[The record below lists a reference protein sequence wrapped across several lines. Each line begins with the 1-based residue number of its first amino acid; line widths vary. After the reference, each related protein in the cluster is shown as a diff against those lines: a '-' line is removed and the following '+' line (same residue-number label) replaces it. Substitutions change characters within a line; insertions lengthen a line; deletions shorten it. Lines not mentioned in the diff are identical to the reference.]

1 MAGMITW
8 HELFTTDVW
17 SRYDRVAAGVEGW
30 EDQLA
35 TWDVRFVV
43 VLPTDTAFASRL
55 VDAGWTELYRDAD
68 GAVYTRV

>member
-1 MAGMITW
+1 M
-8 HELFTTDVW
+8 
-17 SRYDRVAAGVEGW
+17 AAGVEGW